1 MQIQVNT
8 DNHIQGSDDLSQHVK
23 SIVEDA
29 LDRFSTRITRV
40 EVHLSDENSSVK
52 SGEKD
57 KRCVLEA
64 RVRGLQPVTVTHQA
78 ESLDLAV
85 SGAADKLESN
95 LSRTLGKLDDPRRG
109 PDMPG
114 PEDQADEQL

>member
-8 DNHIQGSDDLSQHVK
+8 DNHIQGSEELSQYVK
-23 SIVEDA
+23 SLVEDE
-29 LDRFSTRITRV
+29 LERFSTRITRV

-64 RVRGLQPVTVTHQA
+64 RVRGLQPLTVSHQA
-78 ESLDLAV
+78 ESLDLAI
-85 SGAADKLESN
+85 SGAADKLDSS

-109 PDMPG
+109 PAMPDS
-114 PEDQADEQL
+114 EEQTDEQ